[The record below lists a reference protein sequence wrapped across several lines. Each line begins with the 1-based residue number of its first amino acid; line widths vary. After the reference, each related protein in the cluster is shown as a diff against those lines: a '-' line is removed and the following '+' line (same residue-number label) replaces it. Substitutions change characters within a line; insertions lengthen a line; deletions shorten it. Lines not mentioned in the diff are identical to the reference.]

1 MKTITFYSYK
11 GGTGR
16 SLAVANAARYLVQMN
31 FKVAVVDFD
40 LEAPGLHYKFA
51 DAHGNP
57 LAVEQG
63 LADYLYQYIVEGK
76 PAQSLADYFL
86 PIAVP
91 GVDGASLH
99 LMPAGN
105 APSPRYWATLARLDW
120 HALFYTQNAQGVALF
135 MDLQNRIAETLQ
147 PDFLLI
153 DSRTGITEMGGVA
166 TTVLADRVICLVLP
180 SKENLEGSRAI
191 LRGIQRA
198 RRDFALPSNEI
209 SIVLSRLRADQEQSD
224 EQAILDKIR
233 SFMTEPAE
241 ALQDSL
247 ACEHVFTLHT
257 EPALEL
263 QESLRVGSDIRP
275 EDSVL
280 LRDYLRLFF
289 HLISKESLNA
299 KLDVLIQQARDKM
312 WSDPDGAVKTME
324 ELAESFGHPHVYR
337 ELLHFYQVRNIGDE
351 RALKL
356 AQRYWEFMR
365 NANDEFLWRIVRP
378 GLKQLPPSW
387 GRKWVPD
394 WEFVVSI
401 WRAAGQREA
410 AFALELADFYN
421 KAQSTAR
428 LADMVLEAIQ
438 AAPPSAPLLAKAIRL
453 LDQCERAD
461 EADALI
467 ETWQI
472 VGTHEPQLL
481 DTWADHILRFNQRE
495 QARRLVAQSN
505 FEILERDKLASV
517 LTLLEMAGENDRAA
531 RFADEALEAALKNRD
546 MSDLHSIGRWFIQ
559 NRSKTEFEEKIRG
572 RLPDG
577 MAEDVI
583 RRLRLK

>member
-51 DAHGNP
+51 DAQGKP
-57 LAVEQG
+57 LAVEKG

-91 GVDGASLH
+91 GVDGTSLH

-105 APSPRYWATLARLDW
+105 APSPQYWATLARLDW

-135 MDLQNRIAETLQ
+135 MDLQNRIAEALQ

-209 SIVLSRLRADQEQSD
+209 SIVLSRLRADPEQAN
-224 EQAILDKIR
+224 EQAILDNIR
-233 SFMTEPAE
+233 AFMAESAE

-257 EPALEL
+257 DPALEL
-263 QESLRVGSDIRP
+263 QESLRVGSGIRP

-299 KLDVLIQQARDKM
+299 KLDVLIQQAKDKM

-324 ELAESFGHPHVYR
+324 ELAESFGHPFVYR
-337 ELLHFYQVRNIGDE
+337 ELLHFYQVRNIGGE

-356 AQRYWEFMR
+356 AQRYWELMG
-365 NANDEFLWRIVRP
+365 NASDELLWRFIRP
-378 GLKQLPPSW
+378 GLKQLRSSFLQ
-387 GRKWVPD
+387 RKWMPD
-394 WEFVVSI
+394 LKFVVSV
-401 WRAAGQREA
+401 WHAAGQRDEE
-410 AFALELADFYN
+410 FALELIDYYDNTQYA
-421 KAQSTAR
+421 AQ
-428 LADMVLEAIQ
+428 LADVMLEAIQ
-438 AAPPSAPLLAKAIRL
+438 TRTPSAPLLAKAIRL
-453 LDQCERAD
+453 LDRCKRAD

-472 VGTHEPQLL
+472 ADTSDPQLL
-481 DTWADHILRFNQRE
+481 AAGADHILRFELRE
-495 QARRLVAQSN
+495 QARRLVALPN
-505 FEILERDKLASV
+505 FEILEQNEPASALA
-517 LTLLEMAGENDRAA
+517 LLEMAGENDRAA
-531 RFADEALEAALKNRD
+531 QFADEALEIALKKGN
-546 MSDLHSIGRWFIQ
+546 MSNLHSIGRWFAQ
-559 NRSKTEFEEKIRG
+559 NRRKTEFEQKLRE
-572 RLPDG
+572 RLPHDL
-577 MAEDVI
+577 AELVI
-583 RRLRLK
+583 